1 MVYRV
6 VVKGLEYKFQQSW
19 KLVLRT
25 LSVFYRV
32 AGKRCHIVMAQVH
45 CQ

>member
-19 KLVLRT
+19 KLVLKT

-32 AGKRCHIVMAQVH
+32 AGKRCHVVMAQVH
-45 CQ
+45 CL